1 MDSDIE
7 YKTDDEE
14 SVYSEQ
20 DYEVEN
26 ESELEDNDEEDND
39 AEEED
44 IDDKDDESEKEESDD
59 ELEDININQSYYDSQ
74 EFLDS
79 LYKNIETEIMDKIKQ
94 QKNNEEATERITQRF
109 LTKYEKTRILGVR
122 ATQLAQGAK
131 PLVELEPN
139 HNYTQKEIAEL
150 ELINKVSPFKI
161 KRPLPNGKYEIW
173 DVNELNLV

>member
-1 MDSDIE
+1 MESDIE
-7 YKTDDEE
+7 YKTDEE
-14 SVYSEQ
+14 DTVYSDQ

-26 ESELEDNDEEDND
+26 DSELEDEETNEDDNSD
-39 AEEED
+39 KKEELE
-44 IDDKDDESEKEESDD
+44 DDEDEGDE
-59 ELEDININQSYYDSQ
+59 ELEDITINQSYYDSQ

-79 LYKNIETEIMDKIKQ
+79 LHKNIETEIILKIKQ
-94 QKNNEEATERITQRF
+94 QNITEEATERITNPY

-122 ATQLAQGAK
+122 TTQLARGAK
-131 PLVELEPN
+131 PLVELEQN
-139 HNYTQKEIAEL
+139 HNYTQKDIAEL